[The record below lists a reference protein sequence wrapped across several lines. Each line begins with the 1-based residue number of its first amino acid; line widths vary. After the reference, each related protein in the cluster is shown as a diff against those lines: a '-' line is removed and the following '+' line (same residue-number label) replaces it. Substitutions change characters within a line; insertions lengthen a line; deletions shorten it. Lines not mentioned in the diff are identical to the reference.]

1 MSRRMGVVWSKAQ
14 AAAGAPLPHP
24 VEVDSYFDKVV
35 RYMPAGPFLPIRYAL
50 VSALID
56 PSACERQLCGVASF

>member
-1 MSRRMGVVWSKAQ
+1 MSRRMGEVWSKAQ
-14 AAAGAPLPHP
+14 AAAGAPL
-24 VEVDSYFDKVV
+24 
-35 RYMPAGPFLPIRYAL
+35 YAL